1 MPADD
6 LDARIRAMLGDAV
19 GAAPAPPELDSAG
32 LPTTAAP
39 VVGLDPARR
48 RRWLGPAAAALT
60 AAAAVV
66 GLVLVTNRGTDT
78 TVVPAS
84 DVTEPA
90 GVAATTTVAPDS
102 TVTTAVGTTVPD
114 SATTTIAPDTTA
126 VPQSTVTTMVV
137 PDIPTGVVTSGSD
150 GVWIVDRDGSKV
162 QWWNEPA
169 AFAVRSPEGPMIVQ
183 QHSGNGDPCCAPDG
197 GWEAAATMPLRL
209 VGPNSY
215 PVFLSAD
222 LPGGWLRLHDVA
234 RLLDGRAMALVEWQ
248 TTVVTGVE
256 TEPGRLYAVDVETG
270 AAVVVSDRFG
280 GWEEGSSRLH
290 LAEDGLIVGEYSSG
304 VTRSF
309 FSAVVPGGAPLAT
322 EPLPPAVLPH
332 PAGFDDCGDC
342 PGLYAIDRTGTVV
355 AWIDGDDLVIRS
367 LATGTQRRVSL
378 EGRGAGASDIDIAL
392 QVEGDLGGPLLV
404 AVEHRWSYDERPAM
418 VFEVGDAGITEL
430 PVGAPASV
438 SL

>member
-39 VVGLDPARR
+39 VVGLDTARR

-66 GLVLVTNRGTDT
+66 GLVHVTNRGTDT

-137 PDIPTGVVTSGSD
+137 PDVPTGLVTSGRD
-150 GVWIVDRDGSKV
+150 GVWIVDRDGPKV

-169 AFAVRSPEGPMIVQ
+169 AFAVRSPDGSMIVQ
-183 QHSGNGDPCCAPDG
+183 QHLRGDACTLDG
-197 GWEAAATMPLRL
+197 ICVAADSVPLRL
-209 VGPNSY
+209 VGPNAY
-215 PVFLSAD
+215 PVVLWD
-222 LPGGWLRLHDVA
+222 YLPGGWLRLHDVA
-234 RLLDGRAMALVEWQ
+234 RLLDGRVMALVEWQ
-248 TTVVTGVE
+248 TTVEAGVE

-270 AAVVVSDRFG
+270 AAVVVIDRFG

-290 LAEDGLIVGEYSSG
+290 LAENGLIVGEYSSG

-342 PGLYAIDRTGTVV
+342 PGLYAIDRTGTVL

-367 LATGTQRRVSL
+367 LATGTQRRVAL